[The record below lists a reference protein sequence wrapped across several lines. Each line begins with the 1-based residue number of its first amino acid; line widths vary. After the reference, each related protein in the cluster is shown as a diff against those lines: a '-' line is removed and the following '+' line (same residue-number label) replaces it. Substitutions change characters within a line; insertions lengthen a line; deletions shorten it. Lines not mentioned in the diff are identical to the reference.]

1 MEGGN
6 RVLADTGCAPSV
18 RIPRNEDTEETGE
31 ARVSSV
37 SFTFFTKTFP
47 KSLCING
54 SSCLNSYLWHIVC
67 FSLNRLIIKHI
78 ETL

>member
-31 ARVSSV
+31 ARVSFRV
-37 SFTFFTKTFP
+37 FYFF
-47 KSLCING
+47 
-54 SSCLNSYLWHIVC
+54 Y
-67 FSLNRLIIKHI
+67 
-78 ETL
+78 